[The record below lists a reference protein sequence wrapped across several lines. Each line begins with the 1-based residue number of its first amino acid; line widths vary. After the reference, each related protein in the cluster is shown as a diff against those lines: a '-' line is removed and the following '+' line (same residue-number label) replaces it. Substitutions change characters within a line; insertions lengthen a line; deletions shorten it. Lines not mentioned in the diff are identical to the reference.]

1 MAGWRPWVGRGWA
14 RYDKPGYAQHS
25 HPPATT
31 FDKPCIYI
39 YNKQPTSMRL
49 SWWELTN
56 PQQWSLIWMANPCP
70 LNLSLLQFFDFDLPS
85 WSFFM
90 ILPCD
95 PTKYDLSLWSLI
107 HCHWLDSSS
116 SNCQQCSH
124 LMYLHVIVRLFLP
137 FIAFLFVIVFNL
149 FCHFVA
155 KMNFKSSDGSVAGGV
170 KYTNISLSPVWN
182 DQFHNLN
189 SESQIFKVWRYLPSI
204 THYKETMSVC
214 KDWHILHSPI

>member
-1 MAGWRPWVGRGWA
+1 M
-14 RYDKPGYAQHS
+14 HS
-25 HPPATT
+25 TATHPTATT
-31 FDKPCIYI
+31 FEKPCIYI
-39 YNKQPTSMRL
+39 YNKQPTIMVVDQSSTVIPDL
-49 SWWELTN
+49 D
-56 PQQWSLIWMANPCP
+56 

-189 SESQIFKVWRYLPSI
+189 SESQICKVWRYLPSI